1 MSQSSGHEV
10 QVSNE
15 VNIKEILKPYIAK
28 WWWFIISVIIMMA
41 LGIFYIRTA
50 TPVYSV
56 QSSILVKDAR
66 KAPSSEMGMLSQLS
80 GFGGMQTNSI
90 ENEMEIL
97 KSKKLV
103 QDVVTELD
111 LQTALISEKGFKKE
125 ELYGN
130 TAPVAVK
137 VITEKESSQKFKKP
151 LNLKIS
157 GDKLEITSEELP
169 SVIVTTYDKTIS
181 LPFAN
186 LMILKNPE
194 YSAER
199 KKDEGNLKIEY
210 STTEGA
216 VNTYQKIIKVDLVDK
231 DATVVRLS
239 INHSN
244 IDKAKRIINK
254 LVDAYNNDAISDK
267 NTESKKTKDFI
278 DERVSIIAGEL
289 GEVESEKERF
299 KTANKITDI
308 PTEAQLNL
316 GSSQAAKAR
325 IMETEGQLD
334 ITNGLIG
341 YMQRLGGNQTLP
353 ASVGLGNPL
362 AAANINAYNQLVL
375 EKNRLL
381 ENATPQ
387 NPLVV
392 ELNKQL
398 AVMKTSVM
406 DALVKYQSSLVITRN
421 QLVGEQNLLTG
432 KISKIPAQEK
442 MFRSIERQ
450 QQIKEN
456 LYLLLLQKREEAAIS
471 LAITSPKARIIDYA
485 FASDKP
491 VAPKKLITLGVALL
505 AGLLLPYAFIYI
517 RELFNDKVRSKH
529 DIEKLS
535 NTPII
540 GELPSI
546 EKGKGE
552 LVEQNDI
559 SPMAEAFRILVTN
572 MNFML
577 PKKEKGRV
585 VFVTSTIKGEGKT
598 FVSVNLALT
607 VAGPRNK
614 VIVIGA
620 DIRNPQLQR
629 YNPASKGLKGLTEF
643 LYDENEK
650 LEDIIHL
657 SSFNPHLDVIY
668 SGSIPPNPTELLSN
682 GRYGE
687 LIEQLQLRYDYVIV
701 DTAPLMLVT
710 DTFLTSELADATIYI
725 TRSGYTEKSLI
736 AFANKQ
742 IAANKIRNVGFVL
755 NDVGR
760 EHFGYGN
767 KYGYGYQ
774 AEEKGFFARLRDKF

>member
-1 MSQSSGHEV
+1 MSQSSGPEV

-15 VNIKEILKPYIAK
+15 VNIKEIIKPYIAK
-28 WWWFIISVIIMMA
+28 WWWFMISVLIMLA

-103 QDVVTELD
+103 QDVVKELD
-111 LQTALISEKGFKKE
+111 LQTSLISELGFKKE
-125 ELYGN
+125 ELYGK
-130 TAPVAVK
+130 TAPVIIK
-137 VITEKESSQKFKKP
+137 VIAEKETAQKFEKP
-151 LNLKIS
+151 VNLKIS
-157 GDKLEITSEELP
+157 GDRLEITSEELP
-169 SVIVTTYDKTIS
+169 SGIVTTYKKTVN

-194 YSAER
+194 YVGSL
-199 KKDEGNLKIEY
+199 KKHEGELKIEY

-216 VNTYQKIIKVDLVDK
+216 VNTLQKIIKVDLVDK

-244 IDKAKRIINK
+244 IDKGKSIINK

-316 GSSQAAKAR
+316 GSSQAAKTR
-325 IMETEGQLD
+325 ILETEGQLD
-334 ITNGLIG
+334 ITNGLIS
-341 YMQRLGGNQTLP
+341 YMQRLGGTQTLP

-387 NPLVV
+387 NPLVI

-398 AVMKTSVM
+398 AVMKTSVT
-406 DALVKYQSSLVITRN
+406 DALLKYQNSLVITRN

-491 VAPKKLITLGVALL
+491 VAPKKLITLAVALL
-505 AGLLLPYAFIYI
+505 SGLLLPYAFIYI
-517 RELFNDKVRSKH
+517 RELFNDKIRSKH
-529 DIEKLS
+529 DLEKLS
-535 NTPII
+535 TTPII
-540 GELPSI
+540 GEVPST
-546 EKGKGE
+546 EKGKSE
-552 LVEQNDI
+552 IVEHNDI

-577 PKKEKGRV
+577 PKKEKGKV

-607 VAGPRNK
+607 VAGPRHK
-614 VIVIGA
+614 VIIIGA

-629 YNPASKGLKGLTEF
+629 YNPASKGLDGLTEY
-643 LYDENEK
+643 LYNENEK

-668 SGSIPPNPTELLSN
+668 SGSIPPNPAELLSN
-682 GRYGE
+682 GRYE
-687 LIEQLQLRYDYVIV
+687 KLIEQLQTIYDYIIV

-710 DTFLTSELADATIYI
+710 DTLLTSALADATLYI
-725 TRSGYTEKSLI
+725 TRSAYTEKSLI
-736 AFANKQ
+736 EFANRQ
-742 IAANKIRNVGFVL
+742 VSANKIRNVGFVL
-755 NDVGR
+755 NDVGK

-774 AEEKGFFARLRDKF
+774 AEEKGFFSRLRDRF